1 MDIGGI
7 LMVNGKPLIWHTAT
21 HPMDMGVC
29 GQCQKPG
36 KDFGKFLTLLFR
48 ESDYGYMWGMI
59 WYNTCTR
66 PILDL
71 EIVINN
77 HSKIII
83 VIH

>member
-21 HPMDMGVC
+21 HPMDM
-29 GQCQKPG
+29 
-36 KDFGKFLTLLFR
+36 DFGKFLTLLFR